1 MQSRVGLELLLIC
14 LASEEGE
21 WREMSE
27 VSEPVSLVVTI
38 ANVCRE
44 LMRARLYAT
53 CARFSLI

>member
-1 MQSRVGLELLLIC
+1 
-14 LASEEGE
+14 
-21 WREMSE
+21 MSE